1 MPRELPTSR
10 TGSAPSLPVA
20 PEPYRHGVS
29 RKPKLFQDNLF
40 YEVPMFTDDTA
51 RSHVGHRMRWRLA
64 IAQRLA
70 SSRYESLTKLRRTLS
85 PSVPLYPRQ
94 ELDERSQR
102 PHLLQGRIPPVLSIQ
117 SVRKRVGPYE
127 LGTYGQPRSGP
138 VAASA
143 GCHSGREWDHDFLR
157 KHCRG

>member
-51 RSHVGHRMRWRLA
+51 RSHFGHRMHARPNGIKPGFVPIYRLRSRRGIRPPGA
-64 IAQRLA
+64 LGSGNRAACDSAQFG
-70 SSRYESLTKLRRTLS
+70 STK
-85 PSVPLYPRQ
+85 P
-94 ELDERSQR
+94 E
-102 PHLLQGRIPPVLSIQ
+102 G
-117 SVRKRVGPYE
+117 
-127 LGTYGQPRSGP
+127 
-138 VAASA
+138 A
-143 GCHSGREWDHDFLR
+143 
-157 KHCRG
+157 